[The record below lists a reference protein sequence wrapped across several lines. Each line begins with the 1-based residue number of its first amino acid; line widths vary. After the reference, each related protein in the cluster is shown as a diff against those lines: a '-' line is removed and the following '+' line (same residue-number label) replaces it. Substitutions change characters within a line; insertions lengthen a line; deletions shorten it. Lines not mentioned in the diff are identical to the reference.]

1 MKKFFTYVI
10 FSSAFAITT
19 QAQNFDRKNIALCY
33 FYVSINP
40 SLGVI
45 PTKAIVDS
53 IYNRITEV
61 LYDSSEIEISPA
73 DFLKNKVAYFMGY
86 PFGTAKKAA
95 KSQMSKEYA
104 KIVMDISPQ
113 GILSTKDNSLRVDQ
127 IGKEKKT
134 IHSKIKVALSMI
146 IYDENGEKIKEAE
159 AKSVSKEKIVF
170 DSESLLVGDFSLIN
184 KKVNADN
191 FNSFQETLYNALIEL
206 SQQLK

>member
-1 MKKFFTYVI
+1 
-10 FSSAFAITT
+10 
-19 QAQNFDRKNIALCY
+19 
-33 FYVSINP
+33 
-40 SLGVI
+40 
-45 PTKAIVDS
+45 
-53 IYNRITEV
+53 
-61 LYDSSEIEISPA
+61 
-73 DFLKNKVAYFMGY
+73 MGY

-113 GILSTKDNSLRVDQ
+113 GILSTKDNSFRVDQ

-170 DSESLLVGDFSLIN
+170 DSEALLVGDFSFIN

>member
-1 MKKFFTYVI
+1 MKKILAFLI
-10 FSSAFAITT
+10 FSYAFATTT

-33 FYVSINP
+33 FSVSINQ

-45 PTKAIVDS
+45 PTKEIVDS

-61 LYDSSEIEISPA
+61 LHESSGIEISPA

-95 KSQMSKEYA
+95 KSQMSKEYT

-113 GILSTKDNSLRVDQ
+113 GILSTKDNSFKIDQ
-127 IGKEKKT
+127 IGKEKKSINT
-134 IHSKIKVALSMI
+134 KIKVTLKMI
-146 IYDENGEKIKEAE
+146 IYDKNGEKVKEAE
-159 AKSVSKEKIVF
+159 AKSVSNEKIVF
-170 DSESLLVGDFSLIN
+170 DSESLLVGNFSIIN
-184 KKVNADN
+184 KKVNTDN